1 MRLVVSGSRFMP
13 KGVERG
19 LPDPM
24 VSIGYQNERLT
35 NYTYGDSPDAQRV
48 TK

>member
-1 MRLVVSGSRFMP
+1 MP

-24 VSIGYQNERLT
+24 VSIGYQNEGLM
-35 NYTYGDSPDAQRV
+35 NYNLRRFAGCPEDD
-48 TK
+48 